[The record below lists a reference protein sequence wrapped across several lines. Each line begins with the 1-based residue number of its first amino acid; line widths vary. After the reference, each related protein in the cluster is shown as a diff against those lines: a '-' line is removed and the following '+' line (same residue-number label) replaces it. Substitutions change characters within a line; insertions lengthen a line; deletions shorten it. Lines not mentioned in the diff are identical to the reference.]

1 MEEQALLNQIRKA
14 YDDNIRHLININDM
28 ESDKIKALI
37 RKLTYQITGNEDV
50 LVSSKYNKQFKEIL
64 DNYFDLCE
72 RLKTSTNLNCL
83 FEEMEEE
90 MLFKIDDEVKEEFED
105 SIQNPTVKIEI
116 LNAILLGVFYTFCL
130 TASGFDIEF

>member
-1 MEEQALLNQIRKA
+1 
-14 YDDNIRHLININDM
+14 M
-28 ESDKIKALI
+28 ESDKIRALI

-105 SIQNPTVKIEI
+105 SIQNPNVKIEI